1 MINTSLEF
9 MNNDS
14 VDLYEVNVGS
24 SASVEVP
31 YNITNVILYCVV
43 TGREMPIVHWTT
55 PPLDD
60 NFNIVTSVES
70 DRLLYVVTS
79 LFNISKF
86 TSDYN
91 GLYRCNASNCA
102 GGAGNETNTTQ
113 QGNNM
118 MHVLK
123 CRFKF
128 NL

>member
-14 VDLYEVNVGS
+14 VDLYEINVGS

-55 PPLDD
+55 PPLDN

-70 DRLLYVVTS
+70 DGLLYVVTS
-79 LFNISKF
+79 LFKISNF
-86 TSDYN
+86 TSSYN
-91 GLYRCNASNCA
+91 GLYQCNASNCA
-102 GGAGNETNTTQ
+102 REASNEANTTQ

-118 MHVLK
+118 MHVGW
-123 CRFKF
+123 
-128 NL
+128 